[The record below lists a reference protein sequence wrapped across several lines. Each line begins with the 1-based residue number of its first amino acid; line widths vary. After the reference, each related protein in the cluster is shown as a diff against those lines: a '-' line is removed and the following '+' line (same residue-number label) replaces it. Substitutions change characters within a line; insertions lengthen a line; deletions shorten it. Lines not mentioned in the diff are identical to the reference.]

1 MPEQD
6 RSKRGGRTSGGD
18 SRSRDENRSSRGG
31 MSRAHS
37 LRSMRS
43 GSDDRGRG
51 REEGG
56 GSSHRRS
63 SSQRAGVRSGSGRP
77 MSKEEEREFGMRSG
91 SRGGGGGGS
100 DHKRSTQSER
110 GARTTGKSGSVTGKS
125 ASQTTGKSGS
135 QPLERQ
141 TSNNEDSMAML
152 LGLAGKKKPRKRSDS
167 DSSSGSSSD
176 DSSKSSKGGP
186 PITGEKAKQKVKDGP
201 LLRAAQQQGGS
212 DRSLNKRK
220 DEGLDLSGRG
230 SQRGDDS
237 TTYSGGAGA
246 GAYNP
251 TASTQG
257 RTAGGEPPKKQAE
270 KNDFVSRP
278 DLRKVDQSVNLMD
291 VEAGRADKPGS
302 RKDAFG
308 DASTTSFTSTG
319 SSAYSRNS
327 FSRNKKNP
335 YLKVSPWENFMYA
348 VKDFFRNLGTILC
361 NGKCLGVFGVIL
373 LVAILLPLLLPKGG
387 VVKESELLVPSF
399 AGAKNNDGN
408 TMVHPVID
416 TIEKEGITYLVP
428 VFPPEEADERAEIM
442 HKILLEHRMDF
453 SYVDVYAEE
462 GLRWM
467 SEYDPAQLSLNM
479 DEGAILQRYALAV
492 FFFATHPGTAANRTT
507 DEAITR
513 SRSYQGNK
521 DETTDAQGMVPT
533 GEQDERRIDSYGA
546 NWMIGDNI
554 CDWQGVECQDNS
566 RVVHL
571 NMSGSTLQG
580 TLPAELG
587 LLKELSVVDL
597 SHNYLEGPLP
607 KVYVQR
613 LTKLKYLMLH
623 DNLLQGLLPE
633 GMGVWTSL
641 TYVNLAQ
648 NKFSGLLPSNL
659 EELTDLE
666 LLFLQENL
674 LSGTIPSMK
683 GMKALEY
690 LYLNNNDFH
699 GVLPHDMFKDKA
711 LVDVRLEYNGF
722 SGPLPDEVHKL
733 HGLEVLSVG
742 NNDFNGTIP
751 DVFMH
756 TKNLIALDL
765 HKNEFSGSL
774 PASLGQLTNL
784 EHLLLDHNAITGTI
798 QPEWFAMPKLRTLV
812 LHHNN
817 LVGEIPSTINGLS
830 NLHDLW
836 LNHNAFVGSLPEELG
851 ECSNLVN
858 LYLHDNAFTGTL
870 PSTLH
875 ELDQLGSLRVQK
887 NQLTGAIS
895 PEVCA
900 LKATT
905 LSYLAADCESKMEC
919 TCCDKCY

>member
-1 MPEQD
+1 
-6 RSKRGGRTSGGD
+6 
-18 SRSRDENRSSRGG
+18 
-31 MSRAHS
+31 
-37 LRSMRS
+37 
-43 GSDDRGRG
+43 
-51 REEGG
+51 
-56 GSSHRRS
+56 
-63 SSQRAGVRSGSGRP
+63 
-77 MSKEEEREFGMRSG
+77 MSKEEEKEFGLRSG
-91 SRGGGGGGS
+91 KS
-100 DHKRSTQSER
+100 DPKSDPKSSQSER
-110 GARTTGKSGSVTGKS
+110 GARTG
-125 ASQTTGKSGS
+125 AA
-135 QPLERQ
+135 PLERQ

-167 DSSSGSSSD
+167 DSDSSSSSD
-176 DSSKSSKGGP
+176 SSRASSITKGGP
-186 PITGEKAKQKVKDGP
+186 PITTGEKNKKNVKDSP
-201 LLRAAQQQGGS
+201 LSGNDTNENKNKKDEALDLS
-212 DRSLNKRK
+212 DRSGK
-220 DEGLDLSGRG
+220 
-230 SQRGDDS
+230 QRDQDT
-237 TTYSGGAGA
+237 TTYNPTHGATGSAGRHPALTGKKFMEDPDDASSIMNVSKLAFPTGGAGA
-246 GAYNP
+246 AD
-251 TASTQG
+251 
-257 RTAGGEPPKKQAE
+257 RKKNSQAE
-270 KNDFVSRP
+270 KNAFVSRP

-291 VEAGRADKPGS
+291 VEAGRNGKPAS
-302 RKDAFG
+302 RKDAFN
-308 DASTTSFTSTG
+308 DHSSASFTSNT
-319 SSAYSRNS
+319 SSSYSRNS

-348 VKDFFRNLGTILC
+348 LKDFFRNIGNIVC
-361 NGKCLGVFGVIL
+361 NGKCLAVFGVV
-373 LVAILLPLLLPKGG
+373 LVIAILLPLLLPKGG
-387 VVKESELLVPSF
+387 VIKSSELLVPLRGAS
-399 AGAKNNDGN
+399 AGDG
-408 TMVHPVID
+408 MVHPVID

-428 VFPPEEADERAEIM
+428 VFSPEEADIRAETM

-462 GLRWM
+462 GLKWM
-467 SEYDPAQLSLNM
+467 AEYDPAQMSFGA

-513 SRSYQGNK
+513 GNTPEEQEE
-521 DETTDAQGMVPT
+521 ETTDADAVADTMFQ

-546 NWMIGDNI
+546 NWMIGGNI
-554 CDWQGVECQDNS
+554 CDWQGIECQDNS

-571 NMSGSTLQG
+571 NMSGTTLQG
-580 TLPAELG
+580 TLPAELA
-587 LLKELSVVDL
+587 LLKELSVIDL
-597 SHNYLEGPLP
+597 SHNYLEGELP
-607 KVYVQR
+607 KVYMER

-633 GMGVWTSL
+633 RMGAWNSL
-641 TYVNLAQ
+641 TYINLAQ
-648 NKFSGLLPSNL
+648 NKFSGYLPRNL

-674 LSGTIPSMK
+674 FSGSIPSMK

-722 SGPLPDEVHKL
+722 TGPLPDEVHKL

-798 QPEWFAMPKLRTLV
+798 APEWFKMSKLRTLV
-812 LHHNN
+812 LHHNKME
-817 LVGEIPSTINGLS
+817 GEIPTTINGLV

-836 LNHNAFVGSLPEELG
+836 LNHNTFVGAIPNQLG
-851 ECSNLVN
+851 ECSLLVN
-858 LYLHDNAFTGTL
+858 LYLHDNQLTGNL
-870 PSTLH
+870 PSNLH
-875 ELDQLGSLRVQK
+875 ELEQLGSLRVQH
-887 NQLTGAIS
+887 NQLTGAIA
-895 PEVCA
+895 EDFCV
-900 LKATT
+900 LKEST
-905 LSYLAADCESKMEC
+905 LSYLAADCDSKMEC